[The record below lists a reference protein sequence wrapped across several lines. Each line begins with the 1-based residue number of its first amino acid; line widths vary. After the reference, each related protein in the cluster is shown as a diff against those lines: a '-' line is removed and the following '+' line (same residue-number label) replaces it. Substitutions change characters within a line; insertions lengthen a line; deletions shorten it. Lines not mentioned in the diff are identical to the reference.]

1 MSKKR
6 SATTELNSDN
16 WDVDDEPEEAG
27 TFKAVDPDVLKKR
40 VIKVARRKFS
50 KANPEQSKLFSGF
63 SGFTKPNTASD
74 TPDVKNTFSFLANLN
89 GSSQTSSPSVSSTMP
104 SLLSS
109 STLTESKPAYS
120 KPSNENLH
128 ATKIKVLNECLVEW
142 ISKWVSK
149 NPTCVLTPV
158 FRDYEKHLESIKSSI
173 DNKKEESEQTENVP
187 ELKFNFSPVFGNNQ
201 KSPTDSKPSESK
213 SDSFKMPESSPSALK
228 NTGGWLKTGIGSLGE
243 NSFNSKTTPLFGFSS
258 GKPSFLQNI
267 GNPGSS
273 ESSSA
278 NQEDEGDDEAPIVND
293 FKPVTEENALYS
305 QRVKVFV
312 KNNESYSDRGVG
324 NLFIKETKND
334 KGDNI
339 YQAIVRADTAL
350 GNIIFNIRITKDIP
364 TKRVGKNN
372 VMLVCVPTPDSKPP
386 PVAVLLRVKTEDDAD
401 KLLAEIN
408 KYK

>member
-1 MSKKR
+1 M
-6 SATTELNSDN
+6 
-16 WDVDDEPEEAG
+16 
-27 TFKAVDPDVLKKR
+27 
-40 VIKVARRKFS
+40 
-50 KANPEQSKLFSGF
+50 
-63 SGFTKPNTASD
+63 
-74 TPDVKNTFSFLANLN
+74 KNTFSFLANLN
-89 GSSQTSSPSVSSTMP
+89 GSSSQTSSPSVPSTMP

-109 STLTESKPAYS
+109 STSSESKPADS
-120 KPSNENLH
+120 KPSTENLH
-128 ATKIKVLNECLVEW
+128 ATKIKVLNECFVEW

-158 FRDYEKHLESIKSSI
+158 FRDYEKHLDSIKSGI
-173 DNKKEESEQTENVP
+173 DNQKEESKPTDKGP
-187 ELKFNFSPVFGNNQ
+187 EIKFNFTPVFGSNQ
-201 KSPTDSKPSESK
+201 KSTPDLKPSESK
-213 SDSFKMPESSPSALK
+213 PDVFKMPESSPLASSNA
-228 NTGGWLKTGIGSLGE
+228 GGWLKTGIGSLGE
-243 NSFNSKTTPLFGFSS
+243 NSLNSKPAPLFGFPS

-267 GNPGSS
+267 GTPGSS
-273 ESSSA
+273 ESTTT
-278 NQEDEGDDEAPIVND
+278 NRDDEGDDEAPVVND
-293 FKPVTEENALYS
+293 FKPVTEDNALYS

-334 KGDNI
+334 KGDSI

-386 PVAVLLRVKTEDDAD
+386 PVAVLLRVKTEEDAD
-401 KLLAEIN
+401 KLLAEID

>member
-50 KANPEQSKLFSGF
+50 KTNPEQSKLFSGF
-63 SGFTKPNTASD
+63 SGFSKPNTGST
-74 TPDVKNTFSFLANLN
+74 TPDVKNTFSFLSNLN
-89 GSSQTSSPSVSSTMP
+89 GSSSQTASPSVPSAMP

-109 STLTESKPAYS
+109 STSTESKPADS

-158 FRDYEKHLESIKSSI
+158 FRDYEKHLETIKSGI
-173 DNKKEESEQTENVP
+173 DCQKEESKPSEKAP
-187 ELKFNFSPVFGNNQ
+187 ELKFNFTPVFGNNQ
-201 KSPTDSKPSESK
+201 KPITDSKPSDSK
-213 SDSFKMPESSPSALK
+213 PETFKMPESSPSFK
-228 NTGGWLKTGIGSLGE
+228 NSSGWLKTGIGSLGE
-243 NSFNSKTTPLFGFSS
+243 NSLNSKPLFGFSS

-267 GNPGSS
+267 GAPSSS
-273 ESSSA
+273 ESTA
-278 NQEDEGDDEAPIVND
+278 NQDEGDDEAPIVND
-293 FKPVTEENALYS
+293 FKPVTEDDALYS

-312 KNNESYSDRGVG
+312 KNNDSYSDRGVG

-334 KGDNI
+334 KGDRI
-339 YQAIVRADTAL
+339 YQAMVRADTAL

-372 VMLVCVPTPDSKPP
+372 VMLVCIPTPDSKPP
-386 PVAVLLRVKTEDDAD
+386 PVPVLLRVKTEEDAD